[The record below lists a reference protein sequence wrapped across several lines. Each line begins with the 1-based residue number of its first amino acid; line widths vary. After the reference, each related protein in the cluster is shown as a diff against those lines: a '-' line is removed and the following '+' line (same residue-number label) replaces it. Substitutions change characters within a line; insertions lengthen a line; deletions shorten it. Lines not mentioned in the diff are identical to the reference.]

1 MTTPIKTPTLAE
13 LLEKARQRKAGTVE
27 TRPVSLARSLD
38 PLESKPL
45 IINPLPEKVDYTVIT
60 VHDSHGNSKTI
71 TLNDKQ
77 REFVE
82 LVAAGKSCILI
93 GAAGTG
99 KTTCTQAALQALIDS
114 GLAGTLQGSHKHL
127 RSGTP
132 GIVPTAYTRRATNNI
147 RRVMSK
153 DLAANTITIH
163 KLLEY
168 SPVFYEVIDDYGKL
182 KKTMRFEALRNSANQ
197 LDRSIKVIII
207 DESSMLSVQLYNEIE
222 AALGHPVIWVFIGD
236 LNQLPPVFGLAILGF
251 KLLELPVIELTEV
264 YRQALESP
272 IISLAHRVLSGK
284 IIDSLE
290 LKQKWQYPDQLQIIQ
305 WPKYCPKEVSLF
317 EIAKLLKQAYDVNK
331 YDPDTDIILTPH
343 NAGVGQIELNKH
355 IAEHIARKLGR
366 VTYEII
372 AGYTPVY
379 YSVGDKVLYDK
390 EDSTIIAITPNN
402 SYFGR
407 PYVTEST
414 TLSYWGFDHG
424 GSQYKNIDLDLDAML
439 AGTGASGDD
448 DKTLQASH
456 CITIEVTDSG
466 EQIELTTLGQI
477 KELSHAYAMTVHKS
491 QGSEWRRVFLCL
503 HHTHYNL
510 NREMLYT
517 AITRASK
524 QLVIICEQD
533 SFIKGVRR
541 QAIKGNSLS
550 DKAEFFKGKQDSKE
564 SYQ

>member
-1 MTTPIKTPTLAE
+1 MNPTKPPTLAE
-13 LLEKARQRKAGTVE
+13 LLAMAKQRKEGKVIE
-27 TRPVSLARSLD
+27 PLARSLD
-38 PLESKPL
+38 PMQSAQEVA
-45 IINPLPEKVDYTVIT
+45 INPEPIKPDYSTIT
-60 VHDSHGNSKTI
+60 VHDSHGIPKTI
-71 TLNDKQ
+71 HLNDKQ
-77 REFVE
+77 SQFVE
-82 LVAAGKSCILI
+82 LVASGKSCILI

-99 KTTCTQAALQALIDS
+99 KTTCTQAALQAVIDS
-114 GLAGTLQGSHKHL
+114 GLAGILQGGHKHL
-127 RSGTP
+127 TAGTP
-132 GIVPTAYTRRATNNI
+132 AIIPTAYTRRATNNI

-168 SPVFYEVIDDYGKL
+168 SPVFYEVMDEYGKL
-182 KKTMRFEALRNSANQ
+182 KKTMRFEALRNAANQ
-197 LDRSIKVIII
+197 LDRSIRIIVV

-222 AALGHPVIWVFIGD
+222 QALGHSIIWVFIGD

-251 KLLELPVIELTEV
+251 KLLELPVVELTEV

-284 IIDSLE
+284 GIDSLE
-290 LKQKWQYPDQLQIIQ
+290 LKQKWQYQDQLQVIQ
-305 WPKYCPKEVSLF
+305 WPKYCKPEVSLF
-317 EIAKLLKQAYDVNK
+317 EIAKLLKAAYDAGK
-331 YDPDTDIILTPH
+331 YDPETDIILTPH
-343 NAGVGQIELNKH
+343 NKGVGQIELNKH

-390 EDSTIIAITPNN
+390 EDSTIIAITPNT

-407 PYVTEST
+407 PYATEST
-414 TLSYWGFDHG
+414 TLSYWGFDNSGTH
-424 GSQYKNIDLDLDAML
+424 YKNTDIDLDAML
-439 AGTGASGDD
+439 AGSSGSSDD

-541 QAIKGNSLS
+541 QAIKGNSLEE
-550 DKAEFFKGKQDSKE
+550 KAEFFKGKQDSKE
-564 SYQ
+564 AMQ